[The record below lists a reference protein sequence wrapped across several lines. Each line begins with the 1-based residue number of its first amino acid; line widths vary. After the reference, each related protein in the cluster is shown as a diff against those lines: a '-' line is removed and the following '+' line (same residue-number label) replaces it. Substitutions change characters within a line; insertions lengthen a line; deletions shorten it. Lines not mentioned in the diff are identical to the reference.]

1 MIYIVAQIVCFVY
14 AALLIGLYTLVAATT
29 QLDPSLNSAETLLQ
43 DLTAIRIWIVIGG
56 LAVYSWLLA
65 SKASTAMTLAVLAT
79 LAWVM
84 FIEDY
89 MVLDSVLFVAEHPLA
104 QAAIIMRPLFLV
116 GLTYICFKHF
126 ESAAR

>member
-1 MIYIVAQIVCFVY
+1 MIYIIAQIMCFAY
-14 AALLIGLYTLVAATT
+14 AVLIIGLYTIVASTG

-65 SKASTAMTLAVLAT
+65 SKATLAMTLAGLST

-89 MVLDSVLFVAEHPLA
+89 MVLDTVLFVADHPLA
-104 QAAIIMRPLFLV
+104 QTVVVMRPLFLV

-126 ESAAR
+126 ESEAG

>member
-1 MIYIVAQIVCFVY
+1 MIYIVAQIVCFLY
-14 AALLIGLYTLVAATT
+14 AALLIGLYTLVVATT

-65 SKASTAMTLAVLAT
+65 SKATTAMTLAVLAT

>member
-1 MIYIVAQIVCFVY
+1 MIYIVAQIVCFLY
-14 AALLIGLYTLVAATT
+14 AALLIGLYTLVVATT

>member
-1 MIYIVAQIVCFVY
+1 MIYIVAQIVCFLY
-14 AALLIGLYTLVAATT
+14 AALLIGLYTLVVATT

-65 SKASTAMTLAVLAT
+65 SKAPTAMTLAVLAT

>member
-1 MIYIVAQIVCFVY
+1 MIYIIAQIMCFAY
-14 AALLIGLYTLVAATT
+14 AVLIIGLYTIVASTG

-65 SKASTAMTLAVLAT
+65 SKAPLAMTLAVLST

-89 MVLDSVLFVAEHPLA
+89 MVLDTVLFVADHPLA
-104 QAAIIMRPLFLV
+104 QTVVVMRPLFLV

-126 ESAAR
+126 ESEAG

>member
-1 MIYIVAQIVCFVY
+1 MVYIVAQIVCFSYTAV
-14 AALLIGLYTLVAATT
+14 LIGLYKLVAATG
-29 QLDPSLNSAETLLQ
+29 QLDPSFNSAETLLQ
-43 DLTAIRIWIVIGG
+43 DLTAIRIWMVIGG

-65 SKASTAMTLAVLAT
+65 SKAPTAMTLAVLSA

-84 FIEDY
+84 FIEHY

-126 ESAAR
+126 ESEVT